1 MVQRLGS
8 LALCGCMLL
17 LAVETLD
24 LRSYA
29 QEAEKTATKKDREK
43 AKGYL
48 PPFYRDVIDGVQKE
62 KIYQIQSEYDVKI
75 DALTAQIKQLR
86 DERDAAINALLTP
99 EQKKRLGELN
109 DAARSKK
116 SADLKAK
123 LSTKATDSTQ

>member
-1 MVQRLGS
+1 MVQRLLSITLG
-8 LALCGCMLL
+8 GCLL
-17 LAVETLD
+17 LIAVGAFELPG
-24 LRSYA
+24 YA
-29 QEAEKTATKKDREK
+29 QEAEKTTSKKERDK

-62 KIYQIQSEYDVKI
+62 KIYQLQSEYDVKI

-86 DERDAAINALLTP
+86 DERDAAINSLLTP

-116 SADLKAK
+116 AADIKAK
-123 LSTKATDSTQ
+123 LSTKSSDASQ